1 MQCPVYLS
9 LIVFAACSAPVL
21 AGNAVETPADVET
34 ISAPAQQMSPVSHC
48 STRLRFRSGP
58 VCMCSGGLTEAQISA
73 AENALRKAKNK
84 SEPASDD

>member
-34 ISAPAQQMSPVSHC
+34 ISTPAQMSPVSHC

-58 VCMCSGGLTEAQISA
+58 VCMCSGGLTEAQIGA
-73 AENALRKAKNK
+73 AESLRRKAKNK
-84 SEPASDD
+84 TKSASDD